1 METFKMTKPT
11 SQTFRRRNE
20 ILAFQKATSLC
31 QRAWIF
37 EETKNNEWKVV
48 DSENKPIAFFATR
61 HGKGASREVLAP
73 YIRKILQAIKDDQN
87 DENNDKQL

>member
-1 METFKMTKPT
+1 MKDWPFKKLQAYVKEHGY
-11 SQTFRRRNE
+11 SIQ
-20 ILAFQKATSLC
+20 
-31 QRAWIF
+31 
-37 EETKNNEWKVV
+37 ETKNNEWKVV